1 MVPARQGP
9 VRVKDMEVEAGEE
22 PAWGPEEIVSAR
34 NAVKKAFI
42 PGESRAIPKNVLNV
56 DP

>member
-1 MVPARQGP
+1 VG
-9 VRVKDMEVEAGEE
+9 AGEE

-34 NAVKKAFI
+34 NAVKKVPI
-42 PGESRAIPKNVLNV
+42 PRESRVTARNVLNV

>member
-9 VRVKDMEVEAGEE
+9 VRAKDLEVEAGEG
-22 PAWGPEEIVSAR
+22 PAREPEEIVSVR
-34 NAVKKAFI
+34 NAAKKVPM
-42 PGESRAIPKNVLNV
+42 PGESRATPRNVLNV